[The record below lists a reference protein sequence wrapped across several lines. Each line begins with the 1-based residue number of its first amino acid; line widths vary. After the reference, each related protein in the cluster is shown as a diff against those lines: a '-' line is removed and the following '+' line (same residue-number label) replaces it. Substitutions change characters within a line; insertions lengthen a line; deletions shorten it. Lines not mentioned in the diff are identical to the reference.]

1 MGALWMLVATN
12 GDQDWECRSLFSE
25 GEMGEL
31 MELQWETREGI
42 EMVDEAIPLNCLLQC

>member
-1 MGALWMLVATN
+1 MLVATN
-12 GDQDWECRSLFSE
+12 EDQDWECRSLFSE

-42 EMVDEAIPLNCLLQC
+42 EMADEAIPLNSLPQC